1 MEFSKENSVIISIIM
16 SVYNAEKYLKE
27 SVESILKQTF
37 SDFEF
42 IIIEDCSIDGSLKI
56 LEDFAKKDSRIKLI
70 KKEGIHRFCR
80 KSEYWIK
87 RS

>member
-70 KKEGIHRFCR
+70 KK
-80 KSEYWIK
+80 
-87 RS
+87 